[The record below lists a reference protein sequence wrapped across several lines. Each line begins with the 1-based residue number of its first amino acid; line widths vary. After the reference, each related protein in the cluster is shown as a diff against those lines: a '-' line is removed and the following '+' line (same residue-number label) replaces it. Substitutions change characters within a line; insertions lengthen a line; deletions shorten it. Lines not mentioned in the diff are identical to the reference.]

1 MSYGTVRHRLPCGGH
16 TVLSH
21 IQTGAD
27 FIKTKNIYIRV
38 NEREQRQRGAKTM
51 MNRIQ
56 TATPGR
62 VYSDSRIGLF
72 GDKEGM
78 LWEDPLLKPRKD
90 IVYR

>member
-1 MSYGTVRHRLPCGGH
+1 MSYGPLRHRLLCSGD
-16 TVLSH
+16 TVLPY
-21 IQTGAD
+21 IQTAAD

-38 NEREQRQRGAKTM
+38 NEREQRPRGAKTM

-62 VYSDSRIGLF
+62 VYTDSRIGLF

-78 LWEDPLLKPRKD
+78 LWEDPILKPRKD

>member
-1 MSYGTVRHRLPCGGH
+1 
-16 TVLSH
+16 
-21 IQTGAD
+21 
-27 FIKTKNIYIRV
+27 
-38 NEREQRQRGAKTM
+38 M

-62 VYSDSRIGLF
+62 VYTDSRIGLF

-78 LWEDPLLKPRKD
+78 LWEDPILKPRKD

>member
-1 MSYGTVRHRLPCGGH
+1 MSYGPLRHRLLCSGD
-16 TVLSH
+16 TVLPY
-21 IQTGAD
+21 IQTAAD
-27 FIKTKNIYIRV
+27 FLKTKNIYIRV
-38 NEREQRQRGAKTM
+38 TEREQRQRGAKTM

-62 VYSDSRIGLF
+62 VYTGSRIGLF

-78 LWEDPLLKPRKD
+78 LWEDPLLNPRKD